1 MAVWEEWG
9 LTPTIA
15 MFLNGEDISMGNAR
29 GKTRNASVGQ
39 DDQNLRSTDPELL
52 KISSFIYGFRDVNNQ
67 VEFLQ
72 WGWKSPLGLIGSY
85 ISPENVPKL
94 LPSEYA
100 RENFVFRSGIS
111 LFVLNPKREFN
122 LAHNA
127 YVFSPTS
134 EIGRN
139 SGCHEI
145 SVTQSQRI
153 APQTKRALLFYSGS
167 GEQLERFGHRIMRRR
182 NHELGDEIV
191 EGAISD
197 CCFENQPE
205 KENEELPNQLR
216 RW

>member
-1 MAVWEEWG
+1 MLVLDKMINIFAQLIPNYWRFLLLYTVS
-9 LTPTIA
+9 A
-15 MFLNGEDISMGNAR
+15 MSIT
-29 GKTRNASVGQ
+29 K
-39 DDQNLRSTDPELL
+39 L
-52 KISSFIYGFRDVNNQ
+52 K
-67 VEFLQ
+67 FLQ

-100 RENFVFRSGIS
+100 RENFIFRSGIS

-127 YVFSPTS
+127 YVFSRTS

-191 EGAISD
+191 EGAISG

-216 RW
+216 GW